1 MSETVNTNHN
11 QMGKSSN
18 SGKSLVKEKE
28 KFQRE
33 KEGGRAVEGWDSI
46 LTQMSFF
53 SLGTRRRLY
62 VTLKVPSP
70 RLLERNSKPFFSP
83 LIQQPQQQR
92 ALERVRQ
99 SRLCVCDE
107 ATMMNSTSPSINNV
121 FLQKV

>member
-70 RLLERNSKPFFSP
+70 RLLERNSKPFFPP
-83 LIQQPQQQR
+83 LF
-92 ALERVRQ
+92 
-99 SRLCVCDE
+99 SNH
-107 ATMMNSTSPSINNV
+107 NSSEPWKEYGKAAFV
-121 FLQKV
+121 FVTKLL